1 MAEYVITI
9 RVEASNMAEAIT
21 PFLWDE
27 TGEPK
32 TNDYIGMEVAH
43 G

>member
-1 MAEYVITI
+1 MAEYVISI
-9 RVEASNMAEAIT
+9 RVEANNMAEAIS

-27 TGEPK
+27 TGEPN
-32 TNDYIGMEVAH
+32 TGSYISLEVAH